1 MRGLRCDGVIVRL
14 TVLLRKAFVAMVNID
29 GNDGVLWGPIA
40 GKPSSHKSVSTAEPV
55 GAELARDGALKPSI
69 DPKRTNTGTYTQIN
83 RPLSTGHS
91 AQGRL

>member
-29 GNDGVLWGPIA
+29 GNDG
-40 GKPSSHKSVSTAEPV
+40 
-55 GAELARDGALKPSI
+55 ALKSAF